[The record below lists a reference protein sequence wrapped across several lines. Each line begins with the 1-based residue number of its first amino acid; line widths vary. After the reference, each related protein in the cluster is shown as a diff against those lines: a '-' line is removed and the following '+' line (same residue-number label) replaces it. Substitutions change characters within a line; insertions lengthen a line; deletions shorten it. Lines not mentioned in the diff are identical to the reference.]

1 MQLLFDVI
9 NYYSAGIIIALA
21 AIVLI
26 LLVLIC
32 IQISKLNKLRKRYDI
47 FTGANKRPNHNLE
60 MMLNEYSDD
69 VKTIKENYSRILSTV
84 QDLEENMK
92 YCVQKVGVIRYN
104 PFDEMGGNL
113 CFAIAILDEKDNGVV
128 INGIHGR
135 NGSYT
140 YAKPVELGVSAYVL
154 SDEEQEAIEKAKSTA
169 YVPDPDR
176 VVRVIM
182 PPKKYK
188 ARYPKRAQEAAE
200 EAALEAAINEALDE
214 NEDIPSE
221 DIENTEAEIT
231 ADTEDITD
239 NGNGE
244 ISVTDDI
251 AEDKT
256 SEVDNESVKSDEF
269 MVYDDSLDTDIG
281 ELPEDENSST
291 VSVNF
296 TSSSNNAKIK
306 KDEIEDSNGK
316 YKNTYAETDKDIDED
331 MDAANTYRHDADI
344 SDISIY
350 TAKQNE
356 QSFVEKEDIK

>member
-9 NYYSAGIIIALA
+9 NYYSASIIIALA
-21 AIVLI
+21 AIVIILLI
-26 LLVLIC
+26 LVC
-32 IQISKLNKLRKRYDI
+32 IQISKLSKLRKRYDI
-47 FTGANKRPNHNLE
+47 FTGANKRPNHNIE

-69 VKTIKENYSRILSTV
+69 VKTIKENYGRILSTV

-154 SDEEQEAIEKAKSTA
+154 SDEEQEAIEKAKCTA
-169 YVPDPDR
+169 YVPAPDR

-200 EAALEAAINEALDE
+200 EAALEAALNEALDE
-214 NEDIPSE
+214 NEDMHSE
-221 DIENTEAEIT
+221 DIENTEAEII
-231 ADTEDITD
+231 ADTEVIT
-239 NGNGE
+239 NNVNGE
-244 ISVTDDI
+244 ISASDNVVEYKTSGVDDDSVTDDEARI
-251 AEDKT
+251 
-256 SEVDNESVKSDEF
+256 
-269 MVYDDSLDTDIG
+269 YDDSLGSDTA
-281 ELPEDENSST
+281 EAPEDENSST

-296 TSSSNNAKIK
+296 ISSSSDNRNNVQSKEDK
-306 KDEIEDSNGK
+306 IEDSNRE
-316 YKNTYAETDKDIDED
+316 YKNIYAETDEDI
-331 MDAANTYRHDADI
+331 DAANTYEADI